1 MPKRRSDALPMH
13 FGAAFC
19 VGSRFALSRRMKL
32 SKIVV
37 LSTFLASAGLISKSQ
52 AQPKPSMAKPIG
64 LVGIVAGSFTGKEFL
79 LRANGETYRVRPLGK
94 VDLKRIRGG
103 DQVRVWG
110 RPTGLRINFANVRVL
125 QIGASSNPT
134 DYNPAP
140 SQSVETR

>member
-1 MPKRRSDALPMH
+1 MKISQI
-13 FGAAFC
+13 AAF
-19 VGSRFALSRRMKL
+19 SALL
-32 SKIVV
+32 S
-37 LSTFLASAGLISKSQ
+37 SAGLIATSQ

-64 LVGIVAGSFTGKEFL
+64 LTGIVAGSFTGKEFL
-79 LRANGETYRVRPLGK
+79 LRANGETYRVRPLAK
-94 VDLKRIRGG
+94 VDLKKIRGG

-125 QIGASSNPT
+125 QVGASSNPT